1 MEKLLKQYQINSLYH
16 FTQAENL
23 PNIFKHGLLP
33 RDILDSRKIYSYFND
48 DCRYDKYLNA
58 VCMSI
63 EFPNYKMFYALRQSN
78 PDIDW
83 AVLKLYASILCDF
96 HCAYCWTNAASSV
109 MSKIPIEEREGLDA
123 FLGLFGNQPNYP
135 RREELNIPDNYPTNP
150 QAEVL
155 VFGTIPIKYIHNVY
169 FEKLL
174 VLNKYRA
181 VIPNSIKAEVFSSV
195 FSCRNDWKFWQN

>member
-16 FTQAENL
+16 FTQAKNL

-33 RDILDSRKIYSYFND
+33 RDILDSKKIHSYFND
-48 DCRYDKYLNA
+48 DCRYDKYFNS

-63 EFPNYKMFYALRQSN
+63 EFPNYKMFYALRQRN

-83 AVLKLYASILCDF
+83 AVLKLDASILCNF
-96 HCAYCWTNAASSV
+96 RCAYCWTNAATSLI
-109 MSKIPIEEREGLDA
+109 SKIPIEEREGPDA

-135 RREELNIPDNYPTNP
+135 RREELDIPDNYPTNP

-155 VFGTIPIKYIHNVY
+155 VFGIIPIKYIHNAY
-169 FEKLL
+169 FEELS
-174 VLNKYRA
+174 VLNQYRT

-195 FSCRNDWKFWQN
+195 FRCRNDWEFWQN